1 MRCEKRKTV
10 RNVSPWLVR
19 RSPENHRFFEVVS
32 FNEWD
37 DDDDVVVAKK
47 FKNLEK
53 AQEFAREANLMIGR
67 SGACVRNI

>member
-1 MRCEKRKTV
+1 MREKRRTA

-19 RSPENHRFFEVVS
+19 RSPENHKLFEVVS

-37 DDDDVVVAKK
+37 DGIVVAKK

-67 SGACVRNI
+67 GGAHVKNI